1 MQYQTDKESVVEE
14 ATKLQ
19 YAKRGSVLVKNL
31 QKRHFEA
38 YYCENKE
45 EALKKALELIP
56 QGALVG
62 WGGTMT
68 AKQIGLLEALNQGNY
83 VPLDREKGKT
93 PEEVT
98 EIKYKC
104 FHADFFISG
113 TNGISL
119 DGQLVNLDGNGS
131 RVAPFIFGPKNVLV
145 VVGMNKVTDTV
156 EEAVKRVRTVAAPMN
171 QQRFLRSTP
180 CTVTGS
186 CGNCLSEDCI
196 CNQLVITRHC
206 SPMGRIKIISIGENL
221 GF

>member
-31 QKRHFEA
+31 QKLHFEA

-45 EALKKALELIP
+45 QALKKALELIP

-83 VPLDREKGKT
+83 VTLDREKGKT
-93 PEEVT
+93 PEEVR

-145 VVGMNKVTDTV
+145 V
-156 EEAVKRVRTVAAPMN
+156 
-171 QQRFLRSTP
+171 
-180 CTVTGS
+180 
-186 CGNCLSEDCI
+186 
-196 CNQLVITRHC
+196 
-206 SPMGRIKIISIGENL
+206 
-221 GF
+221 

>member
-1 MQYQTDKESVVEE
+1 MEE

-83 VPLDREKGKT
+83 VTLDREKGKT
-93 PEEVT
+93 PEAVT
-98 EIKYKC
+98 HIK
-104 FHADFFISG
+104 F
-113 TNGISL
+113 
-119 DGQLVNLDGNGS
+119 
-131 RVAPFIFGPKNVLV
+131 
-145 VVGMNKVTDTV
+145 
-156 EEAVKRVRTVAAPMN
+156 
-171 QQRFLRSTP
+171 
-180 CTVTGS
+180 
-186 CGNCLSEDCI
+186 
-196 CNQLVITRHC
+196 
-206 SPMGRIKIISIGENL
+206 
-221 GF
+221 

>member
-1 MQYQTDKESVVEE
+1 MEE

-19 YAKRGSVLVKNL
+19 YAKRGSLLVKNL

-83 VPLDREKGKT
+83 VTLDREKGKT

-171 QQRFLRSTP
+171 QQRFLRATP

-186 CGNCLSEDCI
+186 CGNCLSEGAV
-196 CNQLVITRHC
+196 LEVINRLQK
-206 SPMGRIKIISIGENL
+206 GRPFYVK
-221 GF
+221 